1 MRFDPQANFVL
12 PELRAASFDT
22 SVPQVLAARS
32 PLKTALVILAIAFV
46 VGGGMWF
53 WSDGVPGQ
61 MKAYGAMPMAPDPAE
76 AVAEPAS
83 STMDN
88 DGAAALI
95 EYANVVM
102 SNRTGEEKL
111 AAVTG
116 RPVDVVEAGKQAKKR
131 AKRAFEAG
139 NEALAM
145 AKYGEAIKHYT
156 EAVEQQ
162 PDMAAAHYRLG
173 LAYVRIGNKEA
184 ARSEHAA
191 LVTLDKDLANL
202 LVNLTR

>member
-12 PELRAASFDT
+12 PELRASSFE
-22 SVPQVLAARS
+22 PAPHVLAARS
-32 PLKTALVILAIAFV
+32 PLKTALVILAVAFV

-61 MKAYGAMPMAPDPAE
+61 MKAYGALPMEAESSANDAPAK
-76 AVAEPAS
+76 S
-83 STMDN
+83 
-88 DGAAALI
+88 DGTAALI
-95 EYANVVM
+95 EYAQAVM

-116 RPVDVVEAGKQAKKR
+116 RSMDVVEAGRQAKKKAR
-131 AKRAFEAG
+131 KAFEDG
-139 NEALAM
+139 NDALAM
-145 AKYGEAIKHYT
+145 AKYGEAIGHFQ
-156 EAVEQQ
+156 EAISLQ
-162 PDMAAAHYRLG
+162 PGMAAAHYRLG

-191 LVTLDKDLANL
+191 LVTLDRDLANL

>member
-12 PELRAASFDT
+12 PELRAASFE
-22 SVPQVLAARS
+22 SPVPHVLAARS
-32 PLKTALVILAIAFV
+32 PLKTALVILVVAFV

-61 MKAYGAMPMAPDPAE
+61 MKAYGGLPIE
-76 AVAEPAS
+76 SEPS
-83 STMDN
+83 GDSGSGS
-88 DGAAALI
+88 GADTAGTAALI
-95 EYANVVM
+95 EYAQMVM
-102 SNRTGEEKL
+102 SNRTGEEKV

-116 RPVDVVEAGKQAKKR
+116 RPTDVVEANKQARKR
-131 AKRAFEAG
+131 ARKAFEAG

-145 AKYGEAIKHYT
+145 AKYGDAITQYQEALSL
-156 EAVEQQ
+156 E
-162 PDMAAAHYRLG
+162 PNMAAAHYRLG

-191 LVTLDKDLANL
+191 LVTLDRDLANL

>member
-12 PELRAASFDT
+12 PELRASGFEP
-22 SVPQVLAARS
+22 VPHVLAARS
-32 PLKTALVILAIAFV
+32 PLKTALVILAVAFV

-61 MKAYGAMPMAPDPAE
+61 MKAYGALPMEAE
-76 AVAEPAS
+76 S
-83 STMDN
+83 SAGEGSTVSA
-88 DGAAALI
+88 GTAALI
-95 EYANVVM
+95 EYAQVVM

-116 RPVDVVEAGKQAKKR
+116 RPADKVEAGRQARKR
-131 AKRAFEAG
+131 ARSAFEAG

-145 AKYGEAIKHYT
+145 AKYGEAIKQYQ
-156 EAVEQQ
+156 EAVSLE
-162 PDMAAAHYRLG
+162 PNMAAAHYRLG
-173 LAYVRIGNKEA
+173 LAYVRVGNKEA